1 MTILERETTPREIA
15 IVKLAPDD
23 WHMFKAF
30 KILSL
35 EQEAIAFEDQEKGLE
50 RYLAREDEE
59 WKKML
64 GGKLLGKEG
73 EAIYL
78 FAQDG
83 AILVGMLS
91 VKIPK
96 NDLESKN
103 TAFIEHMYV
112 EPDYRGKGIGRKLL
126 LSIINEL
133 KEREGLER
141 AWLSVISTQ
150 IPARK
155 LYESAGFGA
164 VKSYTVKRGQESF
177 DEILM
182 ELELK

>member
-1 MTILERETTPREIA
+1 MTILEREATPREIV

-30 KILSL
+30 KIRSL
-35 EQEAIAFEDQEKGLE
+35 DKEAIAFEDQGKGLE

-64 GGKLLGKEG
+64 EGKLLGREG
-73 EAIYL
+73 ETIYL
-78 FAQDG
+78 FAQEG

-96 NDLESKN
+96 NDLECKN

-112 EPDYRGKGIGRKLL
+112 EPDYRGKGVGRKLL
-126 LSIINEL
+126 LSAINEL
-133 KEREGLER
+133 NEREGLER
-141 AWLSVISTQ
+141 AWLSVVSTQ

-155 LYESAGFGA
+155 LYESLGFRE
-164 VKSYTVKRGQESF
+164 VKSYTVKRGAETF
-177 DEILM
+177 DEELM